1 MSKSKIILFSGPSGV
16 GKGTI
21 RSLLDDEVLNLV
33 NSVSWTT
40 RAPRPG
46 EVEGVSYHFVTPEE
60 FQKNLNENGFVEY
73 YAPFADNSYGTPRK
87 PLEEWLAQGKNV
99 LLEIDVN
106 GALQVMEAY
115 PEAESIFLAP
125 PSMEELEA
133 RLVGRKTEDEK
144 TIAKRLETAKKE
156 MAAMHHYRH
165 VVINDDPKLA
175 ADKVSQIIAEDN

>member
-1 MSKSKIILFSGPSGV
+1 MSKPKIILFSGPSGV

-21 RSLLDDEVLNLV
+21 RGLLDDKALNLV

-46 EVEGVSYHFVTPEE
+46 EIEGVSYHFVTPEE
-60 FQKNLNENGFVEY
+60 FQKNLDEDGFVEY
-73 YAPFADNSYGTPRK
+73 YAPFADNSYGTPKK
-87 PLEEWLAQGKNV
+87 PLEDWLAQGKNV

-115 PEAESIFLAP
+115 PEAQSIFLAP

-156 MAAMHHYRH
+156 MASMSHYRH

-175 ADKVSQIIAEDN
+175 AAKVSEIIAQE